1 MPLNVPARV
10 TGLEASIIASA
21 KKAGRNLKINLGT
34 SAKSIEGLSQP
45 LGRITGKADQFTK
58 SMEAANARVLAFG
71 ASVGVLSAVTRGF
84 QELIKTTVEVE
95 KSLTQI
101 NTILNVTSGQ
111 LDKFKNTVFEVARNT
126 EQSFSTVAEAALEL
140 SRQGLSSEKVIQ
152 RLNDA
157 MILSR
162 LSGLGAAEAVAGMT
176 AAINSFNR
184 AGVTSE
190 QVLNKLSA
198 ASIKAAVSERDLIE
212 GLKRSASVA
221 QTAGVSLDEL
231 VGVISAV
238 QQKTARGGSV
248 IGNSFKTIFTR
259 IQSLDKLKTMQ
270 NLGVQV
276 TDVSGAVLSGTKLIQ
291 NLAKTIEDLP
301 QSRRLQIAENLV
313 GKFQIAPFLAIL
325 DDYTEKTSIA
335 LNITDVAAKATNEAY
350 TRNVALNKTLSAA
363 INEATVNLKELA
375 NTLGEIGI
383 TDSLKNIL
391 GFFNSLVG
399 NIKDVLEGE
408 GLGGDFARGIVKG
421 IGNVLAGP
429 GLAIFGAIIA
439 KLTIDLAKFGVGSLK
454 TFFGLNKAAQEQATL
469 QGQIAST
476 LLNNKGIQQQILQ
489 IENSSLTVEQKRA
502 AQTKFF
508 TTALNEQLAVM
519 TRMQSI
525 ASRIAPG
532 VAAGTRARRG
542 RAAGGFIPNF
552 NAVLGYGN
560 EQSDIKRGV
569 GGAPRTARPVSIP
582 NFNFGGGQRG
592 TMVANSS
599 EFIVPN
605 FAGGSGSAIFN
616 QDMVASMGLPSGARR
631 VGAARGYIP
640 NFATPA
646 VQAAVQRIQ
655 KETSQSN
662 LRSIANNAS
671 KKRSAEEVSAAR
683 KRLDELN
690 MGSVKSGVLG
700 IDAQNYGV
708 ASLFGSARNMTVS
721 TGIAQLQTSMLG
733 KQLKERGVKKVKFN
747 NIQIRTLKDFNKNL
761 KAKSS
766 QGPARN
772 RNVIAELFSG
782 ALFNYGNR
790 ILGRDSGFQGDELAA
805 IQEEISRKS
814 KGEGVNLFSS
824 SVEGGIFE
832 AAVRLVTRGA
842 SGIAEFKSH
851 KLEGAPFD
859 FEEGGPAGQKFN
871 ETFAFAPF
879 VRRADGKRTADDD
892 AVRTLISKAL
902 RDKSEASFINREATA
917 RGFPTISQVRRRKGR
932 KGKTAAGGYIPN
944 YAFTPLMEA
953 VERERAAGLPL
964 NQIRINQS
972 GGLRNAQNPM
982 GLAVTNTRDEPTG
995 VIPNFADDQAGMKR
1009 ASGDLMTKFLGL
1021 SVVAGMLSGMFSQ
1034 MGEEGNNF
1042 SEGMNRAIQSLMM
1055 LSMMAMVSPA
1065 GLGRMAGPGPMANF
1079 GSSMVE
1085 AGRTTLAGQLMQR
1098 SGGINP
1104 ATGQTLPSRRIPPTI
1119 TQRAG
1124 AIGKIG
1130 FGGLVKGL
1138 SIFGRLLPVI
1148 GQVVFGFQ
1156 IISGVLKAF
1165 TGFDLTKKL
1174 GDMTKGLGTALGFI
1188 KTPAEKTAE
1197 AFDNVAEAAAKGL
1210 ASGAFGQTSGEF
1222 VKTLGSLMPEAVF
1235 ESEKATLTKE
1245 QEKKADDVEK
1255 LREQT
1260 LVRDIAKA
1268 QIRLDSARL
1277 AEAAGAQVDPETGE
1291 IFRMGRQGMEERSPV
1306 VRIKLADSFEE
1317 LMEKFQRQSLEGDV
1331 RSDLKLGETDKLGAA
1346 TQLQLFGPRLE
1357 PRGVSEAQRSA
1368 LAALTSELA
1377 LLGGEK
1383 EIKEFNIAKRAGDTD
1398 LSDEIFNLV
1407 TSAIEKMGP
1416 ENAANVEEMK
1426 NLLTTGDP
1434 GSDPE
1439 RAAKVLELFKQIIK
1453 ENDKNKQVT
1462 SAIDKIEASIA
1473 KHRLA
1478 SIQALAK
1485 QRTSM
1490 VTLNE
1495 QNLMTEKELLSTSV
1509 KRKAAIETELSDAKL
1524 RRDTVQSHLGII
1536 NQVLASNESITE
1548 ILKAHNVQGEIDLK
1562 TSQGINRVVADIS
1575 AQVQERGGFDEEIT
1589 QNLEDQLSA
1598 NLQNQ
1603 TAAKEITKLIKE
1615 QVESTDRLTA
1625 LKNLEVQ
1632 SERFRK
1638 TIMNDTLLG
1647 EKTRLTLITK
1657 SLEKEKELA
1666 QISLERAR
1674 IELDI
1679 AKKEDDKVGK
1689 GVLDELKTEREITD
1703 LKIKQAKLDLKAQ
1716 QERVRIGVRKEFF
1729 GAAQQAGIPL
1739 GQLANIR
1746 TRLNQA
1752 TTEEQFAKIGKEI
1765 NEAAKASRTARI
1777 NEAADAKIAALELVG
1792 LQQKGGNYVYNSLV
1806 TGGRFAANALIEA
1819 GHTVKNMMDPL
1830 GVGGVFGVPTIGL
1843 PPVPE
1848 FSTLNVDDAIAKVNK
1863 QRSDSLFNV
1872 DFSEDALD
1880 VTSSLELMKIK
1891 LEELGLLSEATI
1903 QGLETAFKQA
1913 GGVLNTFEMQV
1924 QAFVKNLLQ
1933 EGEDLKFAGFRAVT
1947 APDILANVRGKD
1959 RNLRLTA
1966 LAGQG
1971 LTEKQFAQQGIA
1983 KEDERAA
1990 ITGLR
1995 DQAFL
2000 AGTAREARA
2009 SLRQI
2014 PVLEKIFA
2022 LKAEIN
2028 EQGFASIDQQNQLL
2042 VLEKERL
2049 TVNDSLK
2056 AKLEDA
2062 FVFTQEEIE
2071 KKLNDRM
2078 VASAQQFVKTISDGL
2093 IDAIVKG
2100 ENLADILRNAAAD
2113 WFTDMAKANMTA
2125 VFENISSGVGSLFGA
2140 NSGGPV
2146 RGGSGRR
2153 DDVPAML
2160 TGGEFVMRRSAVDRY
2175 GLNFMEA
2182 LNRGSIQGL
2191 ARGGL
2196 FTPGTYGQESIVGSR
2211 DLLDFATQPFTTGR
2225 FDRVSGGTSRG
2236 GSFASVALEP
2246 QSGALT
2252 AFARANDPRFA
2263 REQQSRERAF
2273 GLFVDHQ
2280 QRVQQFREAQ
2290 RQANRR
2296 LLLSI
2301 GAFALSAGL
2310 QEITQGLGNGGA
2322 GGVEGAGLSP
2332 DSGSAGLD
2340 ASLRPRPGVDL
2351 SRQFSGGSPASD
2363 WWGRAATGGA
2373 IPYTAGVDTVPTM
2386 LSGGEFVMNAAATQR
2401 VGRGNLASLNSGAG
2415 GDGGTSAIVDAI
2427 NDLGND
2433 ISGTGETSINITV
2446 NSDGTT
2452 QEDGGAGANDEQRTL
2467 ATRIRDVVRQTI
2479 DEEKRLGGSLR
2490 RA

>member
-276 TDVSGAVLSGTKLIQ
+276 TDASGAVLSGTKLIQ
-291 NLAKTIEDLP
+291 NLAKSIEELP
-301 QSRRLQIAENLV
+301 QARRLQIAENLV

-399 NIKDVLEGE
+399 NIKDLLEGE

-552 NAVLGYGN
+552 NAVLGYGS

-599 EFIVPN
+599 EYLVPN

-640 NFATPA
+640 NFATSA

-655 KETSQSN
+655 KETSQNN

-671 KKRSAEEVSAAR
+671 RKRSPEEVSAAR
-683 KRLDELN
+683 KRLEELN
-690 MGSVKSGVLG
+690 MGSVKSGILG

-944 YAFTPLMEA
+944 YAFSPLMEA

-995 VIPNFADDQAGMKR
+995 VIPNFADDQAGMRR

-1034 MGEEGNNF
+1034 MGEEGNSF
-1042 SEGMNRAIQSLMM
+1042 SEGMNRAVQSLMM
-1055 LSMMAMVSPA
+1055 LSMMAMVSPG
-1065 GLGRMAGPGPMANF
+1065 GLGRMAGPG
-1079 GSSMVE
+1079 SMSNLGTRLQAS
-1085 AGRTTLAGQLMQR
+1085 AG
-1098 SGGINP
+1098 
-1104 ATGQTLPSRRIPPTI
+1104 
-1119 TQRAG
+1119 RAG
-1124 AIGKIG
+1124 AQFRLQRQATHGDAYVLNAPHGAGVQPTGRAGAMMTGGRAIKRIG
-1130 FGGLVKGL
+1130 GGLLKGL

-1156 IISGVLKAF
+1156 IVSGVLKAF

-1174 GDMTKGLGTALGFI
+1174 GDMTKGLGMALGFI

-1197 AFDNVAEAAAKGL
+1197 AFDKITEAAAKSL
-1210 ASGAFGQTSGEF
+1210 SEGAFGKPTGTF
-1222 VKTLGSLMPEAVF
+1222 VETLRNLVPPEVIKREEETLLKSQRDKIKNAKD
-1235 ESEKATLTKE
+1235 EEKARV
-1245 QEKKADDVEK
+1245 A
-1255 LREQT
+1255 REQ
-1260 LVRDIAKA
+1260 LLQRDIRQASLTIDFERMFEAA
-1268 QIRLDSARL
+1268 QIGPKTIR
-1277 AEAAGAQVDPETGE
+1277 
-1291 IFRMGRQGMEERSPV
+1291 GRQMLEEGRFLT
-1306 VRIKLADSFEE
+1306 RIGPKEVGKRNPTR
-1317 LMEKFQRQSLEGDV
+1317 MRP
-1331 RSDLKLGETDKLGAA
+1331 GETDA
-1346 TQLQLFGPRLE
+1346 FGSAFQFE
-1357 PRGVSEAQRSA
+1357 RGGLSEAQASA
-1368 LAALTSELA
+1368 MAALNAELA
-1377 LLGGEK
+1377 LL
-1383 EIKEFNIAKRAGDTD
+1383 AGPQAREDFMSAQKAGKTD
-1398 LSDEIFNLV
+1398 LSDEITNLV
-1407 TSAIEKMGP
+1407 TSALSEMTP
-1416 ENAANVEEMK
+1416 EMRERVKQIKDE
-1426 NLLTTGDP
+1426 LTLRGDP
-1434 GSDPE
+1434 GTDTE
-1439 RAAKVLELFKQIIK
+1439 RAAKMVALMKELFK
-1453 ENDKNKQVT
+1453 ENDKNTQV
-1462 SAIDKIEASIA
+1462 SQAIEKIEASIA

-1548 ILKAHNVQGEIDLK
+1548 ILKAHNVQGQIDLE

-1589 QNLEDQLSA
+1589 QNLEDQLSV

-1647 EKTRLTLITK
+1647 EKRRLTLITK

-1739 GQLANIR
+1739 GQLGNIR
-1746 TRLNQA
+1746 TELNQA
-1752 TTEEQFAKIGKEI
+1752 TTAEQFAKIGEEI

-1863 QRSDSLFNV
+1863 QRFDSLFDV
-1872 DFSEDALD
+1872 DFSDNALD
-1880 VTSSLELMKIK
+1880 VTSSLELMKMK

-2049 TVNDSLK
+2049 AVNDSLK

-2310 QEITQGLGNGGA
+2310 QELTEGLAPDGS

-2351 SRQFSGGSPASD
+2351 SRKFSGAAGGARGA
-2363 WWGRAATGGA
+2363 GRMATGGA

>member
-276 TDVSGAVLSGTKLIQ
+276 TDASGAVLSGTKLIQ
-291 NLAKTIEDLP
+291 NLAKSIEELP
-301 QSRRLQIAENLV
+301 QARRLQIAENLV

-399 NIKDVLEGE
+399 NIKDLLEGE
-408 GLGGDFARGIVKG
+408 GLGSDFARGIVKG
-421 IGNVLAGP
+421 IGNVLSGP

-454 TFFGLNKAAQEQATL
+454 TFFGLNKAAQEQATI

-476 LLNNKGIQQQILQ
+476 LLNSKGIQQQILQ
-489 IENSSLTVEQKRA
+489 IENSTLTIEQKRA

-508 TTALNEQLAVM
+508 TTALNEQLGVM

-525 ASRIAPG
+525 AARIAPG

-552 NAVLGYGN
+552 NAVLGYGS

-599 EFIVPN
+599 EYLVPN

-616 QDMVASMGLPSGARR
+616 QDMVASMGMPSGARR

-640 NFATPA
+640 NFATSA
-646 VQAAVQRIQ
+646 AQAAIQRIQ
-655 KETSQSN
+655 KETSQNN

-671 KKRSAEEVSAAR
+671 RRRSTQEVNAAR

-690 MGSVKSGVLG
+690 MGSVKSGILG

-708 ASLFGSARNMTVS
+708 ASLFGSARNMSVS

-790 ILGRDSGFQGDELAA
+790 ILGRDSGFQGDELGA
-805 IQEEISRKS
+805 IQEQISRKS

-859 FEEGGPAGQKFN
+859 FEEGGPAGKKFN

-917 RGFPTISQVRRRKGR
+917 RGFPTINQVRRGKGR

-944 YAFTPLMEA
+944 YAFSPLMQA

-995 VIPNFADDQAGMKR
+995 VVPNFADDQAGMKR

-1034 MGEEGNNF
+1034 MGEEGNSF
-1042 SEGMNRAIQSLMM
+1042 SEGMNRAVQSLMM
-1055 LSMMAMVSPA
+1055 LSMMSMVAPA
-1065 GLGRMAGPGPMANF
+1065 GGFMRMAAPGKLHQRGEALGRVQKGTSQKLSKA
-1079 GSSMVE
+1079 
-1085 AGRTTLAGQLMQR
+1085 
-1098 SGGINP
+1098 
-1104 ATGQTLPSRRIPPTI
+1104 
-1119 TQRAG
+1119 
-1124 AIGKIG
+1124 
-1130 FGGLVKGL
+1130 GGLRGLGGGLLKGL
-1138 SIFGRLLPVI
+1138 SIFGRFLPVL

-1156 IISGVLKAF
+1156 IVSGVLKAF

-1188 KTPAEKTAE
+1188 KTPAQKTAE
-1197 AFDNVAEAAAKGL
+1197 AFDKVSLAAAKSL
-1210 ASGAFGQTSGEF
+1210 QAGAFGKPTGQFGAALTKLIPEGALESRVE
-1222 VKTLGSLMPEAVF
+1222 TLNEAAKDRVNKAKGD
-1235 ESEKATLTKE
+1235 EKAEILE
-1245 QEKKADDVEK
+1245 QETI
-1255 LREQT
+1255 Q
-1260 LVRDIAKA
+1260 
-1268 QIRLDSARL
+1268 QNIRLASTRVNALRM
-1277 AEAAGAQVDPETGE
+1277 AQAAGLQVDEQ
-1291 IFRMGRQGMEERSPV
+1291 GRFFNRAELPGLNPDGGSGRFQTVFKGGTIEQFIPSNRGGMK
-1306 VRIKLADSFEE
+1306 I
-1317 LMEKFQRQSLEGDV
+1317 GDV
-1331 RSDLKLGETDKLGAA
+1331 DPMGSAF
-1346 TQLQLFGPRLE
+1346 QLMRFAGKN
-1357 PRGVSEAQRSA
+1357 RGLMREGLSEAQAAA
-1368 LAALTSELA
+1368 LAAFDAELA
-1377 LLGGEK
+1377 LMGGEEEQK
-1383 EIKEFNIAKRAGDTD
+1383 AFNIAKKAGDTD
-1398 LSDEIFNLV
+1398 LSDEIADLV
-1407 TSAIEKMGP
+1407 TSAVAGLAP
-1416 ENAANVEEMK
+1416 EAQQKVEEIRD
-1426 NLLTTGDP
+1426 LLTKFGDP
-1434 GSDPE
+1434 GSKPE
-1439 RAAKVLELFKQIIK
+1439 ITTRIIELLKDINK
-1453 ENDKNKQVT
+1453 EYDENKKIAE
-1462 SAIDKIEASIA
+1462 AIDKIEASVA

-1548 ILKAHNVQGEIDLK
+1548 ILKAHNVQGQIDLK

-1575 AQVQERGGFDEEIT
+1575 AQVQEKGGFDELIT
-1589 QNLEDQLSA
+1589 QNLEDQLSI
-1598 NLQNQ
+1598 NLKNQ

-1647 EKTRLTLITK
+1647 EKRRLTLITK

-1689 GVLDELKTEREITD
+1689 GVVDELKTEREITD
-1703 LKIKQAKLDLKAQ
+1703 LKIKQAELDLKAQ
-1716 QERVRIGVRKEFF
+1716 QEQVRIGVRKEFF
-1729 GAAQQAGIPL
+1729 GAAEQAGIPL
-1739 GQLANIR
+1739 GQLGNIR
-1746 TRLNQA
+1746 TRLNKA
-1752 TTEEQFAKIGKEI
+1752 TTEEEFAKIGKEI
-1765 NEAAKASRTARI
+1765 NEAAKASREARI
-1777 NEAADAKIAALELVG
+1777 DEAADAKIAALQLVG

-1830 GVGGVFGVPTIGL
+1830 GVGGVFGVPSGPDLIGL

-1848 FSTLNVDDAIAKVNK
+1848 FSTLNVEDEIGKV
-1863 QRSDSLFNV
+1863 QRQRFDSIFDTALSDN
-1872 DFSEDALD
+1872 ALD
-1880 VTSSLELMKIK
+1880 VTSSLELMKMK

-1983 KEDERAA
+1983 KEDERAG

-2028 EQGFASIDQQNQLL
+2028 EQGFATIDQQNQLL
-2042 VLEKERL
+2042 ALEKERL

-2078 VASAQQFVKTISDGL
+2078 VTSAQQFVKTISDGL

-2225 FDRVSGGTSRG
+2225 FDRVSGGTSG
-2236 GSFASVALEP
+2236 DGSFASVALEP

-2290 RQANRR
+2290 REANKR

-2301 GAFALSAGL
+2301 GAFAASAGL
-2310 QEITQGLGNGGA
+2310 QELTENLRVPTNPEGSGAGGA
-2322 GGVEGAGLSP
+2322 GGVMIGGGGDTGVLGAGL
-2332 DSGSAGLD
+2332 
-2340 ASLRPRPGVDL
+2340 RPEQSNL
-2351 SRQFSGGSPASD
+2351 SRFFSGG
-2363 WWGRAATGGA
+2363 GKATGGA